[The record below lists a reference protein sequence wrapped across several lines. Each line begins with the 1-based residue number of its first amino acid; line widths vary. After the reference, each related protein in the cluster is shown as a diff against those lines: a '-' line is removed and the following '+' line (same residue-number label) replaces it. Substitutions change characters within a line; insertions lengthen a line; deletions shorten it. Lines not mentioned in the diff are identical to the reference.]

1 MKDENNIKE
10 LLNAYLDGELSQRQQ
25 IEVRRMI
32 DHDPAVAQQ
41 FNQFRKVK
49 MLVTSLPRAEA
60 PEGMVED
67 IKIALQRK
75 QVVQTEP
82 AARIVGNRQLI
93 FRKILSSA
101 AMIALLAVLA
111 VVIISILAPGPDT
124 VTIPYVDNSAQPKPT
139 ANLTARTPATAGFY
153 GTIEFKTADF
163 AAVNSVI
170 NNTLK
175 EKGLVKNLKVTDVN
189 QGIYEISCSQDEMK
203 QLLSD
208 LENIWQRSDATT
220 LLVNTG
226 DFAKNIVIKSATPG
240 QVATIIEQDNYSDL
254 NRTAHEFVLLNTINK
269 SLPSKEILSTVHDK
283 SSLLIPKPVLTGGER
298 TFEKPA
304 TTDDD
309 AKVTLVIR
317 VLKNK

>member
-1 MKDENNIKE
+1 MKDENNIEE

-49 MLVTSLPRAEA
+49 MLVTALPRAEA

-75 QVVQTEP
+75 QAVQTEP
-82 AARIVGNRQLI
+82 AARIVGYRQLI

-111 VVIISILAPGPDT
+111 GVVISIVTPGPDT
-124 VTIPYVDNSAQPKPT
+124 VTIPYADNSTLLKPNEDLRATT
-139 ANLTARTPATAGFY
+139 AASAGFY

-163 AAVNSVI
+163 AAVNGVI

-175 EKGLVKNLKVTDVN
+175 ENGLAKNLKVTDVN
-189 QGIYEISCSQDEMK
+189 QGIYEISCSRDAMK

-208 LENIWQRSDATT
+208 LEDLWQRSDSTT

-240 QVATIIEQDNYSDL
+240 QIVTIIEQGNSSDL
-254 NRTAHEFVLLNTINK
+254 SRTAHEFVLLNTINDCF
-269 SLPSKEILSTVHDK
+269 PGKEILSAVRDK
-283 SSLLIPKPVLTGGER
+283 SPFQIPKPVLTGER
-298 TFEKPA
+298 TSNKP
-304 TTDDD
+304 TTADDD